1 VIVVI
6 NATEIIGSLVS
17 DDGTEVAIRF
27 RKADG
32 AELIVSL
39 PRAALAK
46 FVDADHLSRINYSG
60 PTGGLL
66 SMDEQCAFA
75 VENCLH

>member
-46 FVDADHLSRINYSG
+46 FVEAALTHREPWPESN
-60 PTGGLL
+60 
-66 SMDEQCAFA
+66 
-75 VENCLH
+75 

>member
-1 VIVVI
+1 LIVIV

-32 AELIVSL
+32 GELIVSL
-39 PRAALAK
+39 PRASLMKFLEPALS
-46 FVDADHLSRINYSG
+46 DCDPSQPH
-60 PTGGLL
+60 
-66 SMDEQCAFA
+66 
-75 VENCLH
+75 